1 MRELSIEQLAAS
13 FEDGERIYLAG
24 SSGECT
30 DLSALLA
37 QADSRVVDAHFIT
50 SFVPGINSRCLAR
63 PAHGSRAAVFFMQA
77 CLREAYTEGRI
88 DFRPLSYFG
97 IHRYLTDAATRI
109 DTAVV
114 QVAPP
119 DPGHRCSLGPAVEF
133 MPSVLERASRVFGVI
148 NPNVPRLPGSPSVP
162 LERFEIIARSDAP
175 LATYEVGKPSPAA
188 GALVEH
194 LAALIPSGSTLQVGL
209 GKVPSQLLRALGT
222 RRNLV
227 LHTGMISDAALELA
241 DAGALRAGPAICTAV
256 AIGSTGFYS
265 RLATQPG
272 LSFAEVGFTHSPQT
286 LSQITRLHAVNSAL
300 QVDLLGQV
308 NAEMLDGRY
317 VSGPGGLPDF
327 AHAAHADPDGLSIIA
342 LNATDGSGR
351 LSRIV
356 PRLTAD
362 AVISVPQHDVDAV
375 VTEFGVALLRG
386 QSLDERARRLCA
398 IAHPD
403 HRAELHA
410 ASCALLG

>member
-1 MRELSIEQLAAS
+1 VRELTIEQMAAT
-13 FEDGERIYLAG
+13 FADGERVYLAG

-30 DLSALLA
+30 DLSDLLA
-37 QADSRVVDAHFIT
+37 QLDCKVADAHFIT

-63 PAHGSRAAVFFMQA
+63 PGHASRTSTFFMQPS
-77 CLREAYTEGRI
+77 LRAAHAEGRV

-97 IHRYLTDAATRI
+97 IHRFLTDPATTI

-119 DPGHRCSLGPAVEF
+119 DPRDQCSLGPAVEF
-133 MPSVLERASRVFGVI
+133 MPSVLARASRVFGVI

-162 LERFEIIARSDAP
+162 MERFAAISHCGAP

-194 LAALIPSGSTLQVGL
+194 LATLIPSGSALQVGL
-209 GKVPSQLLRALGT
+209 GKVPSQLLRALGA
-222 RRNLV
+222 RRNLT
-227 LHTGMISDAALELA
+227 LHSGMISDAALDLA
-241 DAGALRAGPAICTAV
+241 DCGALCAEPAIRTGV
-256 AIGSTGFYS
+256 AIGSAAFYA
-265 RLATQPG
+265 RLAAQPG

-286 LSQITRLHAVNSAL
+286 LSRISGLRAVNSAL

-308 NAEMLDGRY
+308 NAEMLDGQY

-327 AHAAHADPDGLSIIA
+327 ARGAHLDPEGLSIIA

-356 PRLTAD
+356 PRLGAD
-362 AVISVPQHDVDAV
+362 AVISVPQYDVDAV
-375 VTEFGVALLRG
+375 VTEYGVALLRG

-403 HRAELHA
+403 HRAELNK
-410 ASCALLG
+410 AS